1 LAPWLYSRPMALSD
15 HEKRMLAEM
24 EAALTQDDPRLVST
38 LNGKIR
44 TPQAGRLLVGL
55 LLILSGMAVLL
66 VGLIAQQVI
75 VGIVGF
81 LIALVGLVLALS
93 NLSLK
98 AGVPKGARKSGKKW
112 SDRLEERWDKRN
124 FDR

>member
-1 LAPWLYSRPMALSD
+1 MWLYSRLVALSD

-38 LNGKIR
+38 LNGSSR
-44 TPQAGRLLVGL
+44 TPQASRLLGGVATVLGGMAL
-55 LLILSGMAVLL
+55 LLT
-66 VGLIAQQVI
+66 GLIAQQVI

-81 LIALVGLVLALS
+81 LVALAGLVLAVS
-93 NLSLK
+93 NFNLK
-98 AGVPKGARKSGKKW
+98 AGAAKGARKPGKNW
-112 SDRLEERWDKRN
+112 SQRLEDRWDKRN

>member
-1 LAPWLYSRPMALSD
+1 MPLSD

-24 EAALTQDDPRLVST
+24 EAALSADDPRLVST
-38 LNGKIR
+38 LNGSSR
-44 TPQAGRLLVGL
+44 SPQAGRLLGGVFAL
-55 LLILSGMAVLL
+55 LGGMAVTIAGL
-66 VGLIAQQVI
+66 VAQQVAI
-75 VGIVGF
+75 GIVGF
-81 LIALVGLVLALS
+81 LIALGGVLLALS

-98 AGVPKGARKSGKKW
+98 AGSVKAANGAKSKKKW